1 MPATS
6 AGMTPER
13 GFELVGMPFSFS
25 REQIRDTAAK
35 RLRGDPQR
43 VREFHDLDV
52 DVVGDLRGTFVQWDR
67 PVDAGGGLYQFEEF
81 RLHPEDGVPGQPAK
95 RCGKANELD
104 GIAEAV
110 IAAHQHALVPQR
122 LASPDILQVPRPIP
136 AALAAFEAAAQ
147 NLVADRPCRHE
158 IATAH
163 PRGPPRPETVRPY
176 CIHTCRC
183 FD

>member
-1 MPATS
+1 M
-6 AGMTPER
+6 R
-13 GFELVGMPFSFS
+13 
-25 REQIRDTAAK
+25 Q
-35 RLRGDPQR
+35 
-43 VREFHDLDV
+43 FHDLDV

-67 PVDAGGGLYQFEEF
+67 PVDAGGGLCQFEEF

-136 AALAAFEAAAQ
+136 AALATFDAAAQ
-147 NLVADRPCRHE
+147 NLVADRPCSRE

-163 PRGPPRPETVRPY
+163 RRGPPRAEIVRAD
-176 CIHTCRC
+176 CIQSCRW
-183 FD
+183 FDRRSLLWLGLAGLGNHAGTATAFGQLRLIRERSC